1 MPKPDDFTSTLGERI
16 KWIIREKRLKQSE
29 FAKSLGISANYVYLL
44 TSGKKKAISEPLALM
59 IEKIYDYPAEWIM
72 TGRLPVESHISGSL
86 KDETIRQI
94 KRLNYQEL
102 MTVAEFIKSLESHK
116 Q

>member
-29 FAKSLGISANYVYLL
+29 FAKSLGFSANYVYLL

-72 TGRLPVESHISGSL
+72 TGRLPVESHVSGSL

-94 KRLNYQEL
+94 KPLNYQEL

>member
-1 MPKPDDFTSTLGERI
+1 
-16 KWIIREKRLKQSE
+16 
-29 FAKSLGISANYVYLL
+29 
-44 TSGKKKAISEPLALM
+44 
-59 IEKIYDYPAEWIM
+59 M
-72 TGRLPVESHISGSL
+72 TGRLPVESHVSGSL

-102 MTVAEFIKSLESHK
+102 ITVAEFIKSLESHK